1 MIAEVLAPL
10 RKAQRT
16 AQPAAKIHEPVVQRL
31 PHSTLLIRCRDL
43 LRAPHRCLASAGFRG
58 SPESYRKAKPSLEI
72 AAALLWRKSS
82 HLQRHRPL
90 AVRKVPRRRNS
101 QNRQNQQ
108 LLNQSMA
115 GSMMPWPQAAREEGR
130 ETHRLAPVPN
140 TRPMMAVCLVDDP
153 GCCRSRHDSLRACF
167 AARCD
172 DVFRNRLFRPKLPGR
187 ESQHSQMPIH

>member
-58 SPESYRKAKPSLEI
+58 SPESCRKAKPSLEIEI

-82 HLQRHRPL
+82 HLQSPAKKEL
-90 AVRKVPRRRNS
+90 AEPPEPAAAEPVDGWFDDA
-101 QNRQNQQ
+101 
-108 LLNQSMA
+108 MA
-115 GSMMPWPQAAREEGR
+115 SGGKGGG
-130 ETHRLAPVPN
+130 T
-140 TRPMMAVCLVDDP
+140 
-153 GCCRSRHDSLRACF
+153 
-167 AARCD
+167 
-172 DVFRNRLFRPKLPGR
+172 
-187 ESQHSQMPIH
+187 